1 MRPANSS
8 PSLIGELKGFDATA
22 ENQKGFLGF
31 FKKKSNELEA
41 LKVKYDKADVN
52 VERIKAQLE
61 DHQVTLMKDIAMLD
75 KMYQLNLVY
84 FKELTHVYPG
94 RPQKAAAGAGER
106 PGRR

>member
-1 MRPANSS
+1 M
-8 PSLIGELKGFDATA
+8 
-22 ENQKGFLGF
+22 
-31 FKKKSNELEA
+31 
-41 LKVKYDKADVN
+41 KYDKADVN

-84 FKELTHVYPG
+84 FKELSMYILA